1 MTKHTPG
8 PWTWKRVGEDGYV
21 PVMALEGPSVLCR
34 YWDTIAGKPIA
45 VNQRALADASL
56 IAAAPDMLEALKN
69 LENDD
74 GKTMPASA
82 WALVQDAIRKAEE
95 KKETE

>member
-1 MTKHTPG
+1 MKTGTFPSWH
-8 PWTWKRVGEDGYV
+8 WKARPFFAATGT
-21 PVMALEGPSVLCR
+21 R
-34 YWDTIAGKPIA
+34 FAGKPIA
-45 VNQRALADASL
+45 VNQRALANASL